1 MGRPGD
7 RPSRTLTIVRLHE
20 QIRYEAGPDLVF
32 AMVTDQDFQDLK
44 CQATGALSHAVTIV
58 TTADGGAVVT
68 TTRVLPTDTM
78 SDAVRGFLGASLN
91 VTQVETWG
99 PSDTEGGRHGTVTV
113 DIAGAP
119 VRFRGTISLRI
130 AGEDPSSGVAA
141 GTVET
146 VDGEL
151 KASVPFIGPSV
162 EKAAAPA
169 ISSAIKVE
177 QECGTAWLSER

>member
-1 MGRPGD
+1 
-7 RPSRTLTIVRLHE
+7 
-20 QIRYEAGPDLVF
+20 
-32 AMVTDQDFQDLK
+32 MVTNEDFQNLK
-44 CQATGALSHAVTIV
+44 CQATGALSHTVTIV
-58 TTADGGAVVT
+58 TTVDGGAVVT
-68 TTRVLPTDTM
+68 TIRVLPTDTM
-78 SDAVRGFLGASLN
+78 SEAIRSFLGASLN

-99 PSDTEGGRHGTVTV
+99 SIEPDGGRAGTVSV

-119 VRFRGTISLRI
+119 VRFRGTASLRAVAKDAS
-130 AGEDPSSGVAA
+130 AGAAA

-151 KASVPFIGPSV
+151 KASVPFIGSSV

-177 QECGTAWLSER
+177 QECGTAWLSGR